1 MKRAFL
7 LLAILIY
14 SIRSISQPVQPAV
27 IPSDHLEVTCN
38 KTTVL
43 IFPGNIKK
51 VDIGSPDIDARTVKI
66 DDVEKIL
73 RVKAA
78 KENAATSSLHV
89 FTDDGRVYSF
99 TVIYTDNP
107 PYETRDLSKE
117 KLAAI
122 PYVLSTAGS
131 MNAATIRDFTE
142 FISNLRPTLVRP
154 RTSNNLVQMYMRGI
168 YYHNGVVFFH
178 FKIRNRSDLP
188 YNIDFTR
195 FYIKDQKR
203 TKRTSIMEK
212 EIKPLYV
219 YYAKGTRVEGWDK
232 ESIVVAFDQFTIS
245 QKKLFMMELFEKN
258 GDRHL
263 QCPVQGRYI
272 LRARPLLI
280 EKPDINI
287 VPPVPEGQQ

>member
-1 MKRAFL
+1 MKIAFL
-7 LLAILIY
+7 LIAIAIY
-14 SIRSISQPVQPAV
+14 SIRTSAQPAV
-27 IPSDHLEVTCN
+27 IPSDHLEVTFN

-43 IFPGNIKK
+43 IFPANIKK
-51 VDIGSPDIDARTVKI
+51 VDIGNPDVTARTVKI
-66 DDVEKIL
+66 DEVEKIL

-99 TVIYTDNP
+99 TVSYSANP

-117 KLAAI
+117 KPDAI
-122 PYVLSTAGS
+122 PYILSATGT
-131 MNAATIRDFTE
+131 MNAATVRDFAE
-142 FISNLRPTLVRP
+142 FISNLRPTVARP

-178 FKIRNRSDLP
+178 FKISNLSDLP

-195 FYIKDQKR
+195 FYIKDQK
-203 TKRTSIMEK
+203 TSKRTSIMEK
-212 EIKPLYV
+212 EIQPLYI

-232 ESIVVAFDQFTIS
+232 ESVVVAFDQFTIS

-263 QCPVQGRYI
+263 QCPVKGWHI
-272 LRARPLLI
+272 LKARPLLI

-287 VPPVPEGQQ
+287 VPPAPEGK